1 MTNQSDRTDLSE
13 PAVEP
18 AGMAFSRTLKQ
29 PRFLRV
35 GVVLGA
41 TLVLL
46 VSAAL
51 TFGASPAP
59 SGATPNGAT
68 TPDLTGV
75 PPLGGFG
82 FLDPNGGPG
91 GPGPR
96 AGDLGLGGRG
106 GKGQDGRGIG
116 RQITVAAI
124 DGSNLSLKTD
134 DGWSRTIAVTST
146 TKLTKAGQTI
156 TLGDIKIGDAVR
168 FSQTRNADGSYTITA
183 VAVVVPQI
191 AGEVTAV
198 SDSGFT
204 VKARN
209 GTTWTVSVNG
219 STTYTV
225 GAKAGTKAD
234 VTVGSTVAVSGTR
247 DSDSTMTAIAV
258 RVQLPTVV
266 GRVTAKTADT
276 ITVERLGGGTVTIHV
291 GGSTTY
297 RVRGDTSPSL
307 SDITVGSAIGAAG
320 TLRAD
325 GSLDASV
332 VQIAPNKVG
341 RWFRGG
347 GNVPNPNGIAPSGSP
362 DPSAAPASVG

>member
-1 MTNQSDRTDLSE
+1 MTDQMDRTELPE

-18 AGMAFSRTLKQ
+18 TGPAFSASFKQ

-35 GVVLGA
+35 GIVLGA

-59 SGATPNGAT
+59 SGATPDGAA
-68 TPDLTGV
+68 TPNQPAV

-82 FLDPNGGPG
+82 FFGPDGGPG
-91 GPGPR
+91 GPPGD
-96 AGDLGLGGRG
+96 GDLGRRG
-106 GKGQDGRGIG
+106 GKGHDGRGIG

-134 DGWSRTIAVTST
+134 DGWSRTIAVTSS
-146 TKLTKAGQTI
+146 TKLTKAGQTV
-156 TLGDIKIGDAVR
+156 TLGDIKVGDAIR
-168 FSQTRNADGSYTITA
+168 FSQTRNADGSYTIDA
-183 VAVVVPQI
+183 VAVVVPRI
-191 AGEVTAV
+191 AGAVTGL

-209 GTTWTVSVNG
+209 GTTWTVSVTG
-219 STTYTV
+219 STTYMV
-225 GAKAGTKAD
+225 GGKAGTKSD
-234 VTVGSTVAVSGTR
+234 VTVGAMVAVSGTR

-258 RVQLPTVV
+258 QVQLPKVV

-276 ITVERLGGGTVTIHV
+276 ITVERLGGGTATIHV
-291 GGSTTY
+291 SGTTTF
-297 RVRGDTSPSL
+297 RVPGDTSPSL
-307 SDITVGSAIGAAG
+307 SDITVGSVIGAAG
-320 TLRAD
+320 TQRAD

-332 VQIAPNKVG
+332 VQTAPNKVG
-341 RWFRGG
+341 RWFGG
-347 GNVPNPNGIAPSGSP
+347 DRKFLNPNGAAPKGSP

>member
-1 MTNQSDRTDLSE
+1 MTDQIDRADLPD

-18 AGMAFSRTLKQ
+18 TGPAFSASFKQ
-29 PRFLRV
+29 PRFLRI
-35 GVVLGA
+35 GVVLA
-41 TLVLL
+41 AALVLL

-59 SGATPNGAT
+59 SGAAPNGT
-68 TPDLTGV
+68 STPDQPAV
-75 PPLGGFG
+75 PPVGGFG
-82 FLDPNGGPG
+82 FFGPDVGPG

-96 AGDLGLGGRG
+96 DGDLGLGRRG

-116 RQITVAAI
+116 RQITVASI

-134 DGWSRTIAVTST
+134 DGWSRTIAVTSS

-156 TLGDIKIGDAVR
+156 TLGDIKVGDAIR
-168 FSQTRNADGSYTITA
+168 FSQTRNADGSYTINA
-183 VAVVVPQI
+183 VAVVVPRI
-191 AGEVTAV
+191 AGGVTAV

-219 STTYTV
+219 STTYMV
-225 GAKAGTKAD
+225 GGEAGTKSD
-234 VTVGSTVAVSGTR
+234 VTVGATVAVSGTR

-258 RVQLPTVV
+258 QVQLPKVV

-291 GGSTTY
+291 SGSTTF

-307 SDITVGSAIGAAG
+307 SDVTVGSVIGAAG
-320 TLRAD
+320 TQRAD
-325 GSLDASV
+325 GSLDARV
-332 VQIAPNKVG
+332 VQTVPKAG
-341 RWFRGG
+341 RWFGG
-347 GNVPNPNGIAPSGSP
+347 DRKFPNPNGTAPSGSP
-362 DPSAAPASVG
+362 DPSAAPASIG